1 MSRYRFMMEQIRCN
15 PREALITIGI
25 GNSFKRPMDRS
36 HLIYLQTATIVTI
49 PLLFCSASLL
59 LQTVEPEIN
68 EEVTFANGEV
78 TLAGTLTL
86 PPSSGRHPAV
96 LLVSGSGPQDS
107 DGATV
112 AIPGYRPF
120 AAIAKHLARNG
131 IAVLRYDDRGVGESS
146 GDYGTATEPDFVNDA
161 RAALEFLLGR
171 SDIDTKRV
179 GVVGQSEGGMIAAML
194 AAVDSRLAFVISL
207 AGPAVKGDELLL
219 RQAERA
225 AQADGMS
232 PSVVAE
238 VVREQRRILELA
250 LAKNW
255 RELEAVVHAA
265 TSRRLDALSEE
276 KKALIGDIKA
286 FADRKAAQSLRTF
299 RHPRYQ
305 FILAHDT
312 AEDWA
317 KVGVPVLAVFGELDV
332 QCDAEQNTVA
342 LRQALA
348 RGGNENLTV
357 KVIPSANH
365 LLINAKTGSM
375 REYTTLPKDLAPEL
389 LEIMTKWVKAT
400 AQSIGD

>member
-1 MSRYRFMMEQIRCN
+1 MTRYRFMMEEIRRN
-15 PREALITIGI
+15 FREAPLAIARGD
-25 GNSFKRPMDRS
+25 SFKRAVDAS
-36 HLIYLQTATIVTI
+36 QSLYLRTATFVTI
-49 PLLFCSASLL
+49 LLLLSSASLS
-59 LQTVEPEIN
+59 LQAAEPEVN
-68 EEVTFANGEV
+68 EKVTFANGKI

-86 PPSSGRHPAV
+86 PSSSGRHPAV
-96 LLVSGSGPQDS
+96 FLISGSGPQDR
-107 DGATV
+107 DGATG

-131 IAVLRYDDRGVGESS
+131 IAVLRYDDRGVGGSS
-146 GDYGTATEPDFVNDA
+146 GDYGAATEPDFVNDA
-161 RAALEFLLGR
+161 RAALEFLLAR
-171 SDIDTKRV
+171 SDIDAKRV
-179 GVVGQSEGGMIAAML
+179 GIVGQSEGGMIAAMI
-194 AAVDSRLAFVISL
+194 AAADSRPAFVISL

-225 AQADGMS
+225 AQAEGMS
-232 PSVVAE
+232 ESMVAE
-238 VVREQRRILELA
+238 VVREQKRILELA

-255 RELEAVVHAA
+255 KELEAVVHAA
-265 TSRRLDALSEE
+265 ASRRLKALPEE

-299 RHPRYQ
+299 QHPRYQ

-317 KVGVPVLAVFGELDV
+317 KVKVPVLAVFGELDV
-332 QCDAEQNTVA
+332 QCDAAQNTEG

-365 LLINAKTGSM
+365 LLVKAKTGSM
-375 REYTTLPKDLAPEL
+375 REYTTLPKDLAPGFLDIITE
-389 LEIMTKWVKAT
+389 WVKVT
-400 AQSIGD
+400 ARSIGD